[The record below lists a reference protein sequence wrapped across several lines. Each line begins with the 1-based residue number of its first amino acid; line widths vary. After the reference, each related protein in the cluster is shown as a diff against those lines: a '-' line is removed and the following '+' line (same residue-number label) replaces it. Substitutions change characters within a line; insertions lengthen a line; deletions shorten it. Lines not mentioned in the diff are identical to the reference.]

1 MDFMQNLLTRRSV
14 RKYTGQPVTQETVE
28 QLLRAAMQA
37 PSAGN
42 GQPWHFIVLSN
53 RELLTAVPKFHP
65 YAKMLPGAA
74 LGILVCGDE
83 KEEKYAHRWP
93 QDCAA
98 ATQNI
103 LLAAHGLG
111 LGAVWLGIYPNKER
125 AQGFRNLLKLP
136 DHIHP
141 FSMVSIGYPAEQPP
155 FEDRYNPERVHY
167 NQW

>member
-1 MDFMQNLLTRRSV
+1 MDYMENLLTRRSV
-14 RKYTGQPVTQETVE
+14 RKYTSQPVKQEIVE

-42 GQPWHFIVLSN
+42 GQPWHFVILTDHN
-53 RELLTAVPKFHP
+53 LLAAVPKFHP
-65 YAKMLPGAA
+65 YSNMLSDAA

-83 KEEKYAHRWP
+83 KVEKYAHRWP
-93 QDCAA
+93 LDCGA

-103 LLAAHGLG
+103 LLAAHGIG
-111 LGAVWLGIYPNKER
+111 LGAVWLGIHPNIDR

-141 FSMVSIGYPAEQPP
+141 FSLVSIGYPAERPLI
-155 FEDRYNPERVHY
+155 EDRYKPERIHY